1 MDSLLHDIRY
11 KYPILGPAEK
21 RIADYIL
28 EYPESILEMS
38 VSELSSVCDCG
49 EATIV
54 RFSKRLNQDGFG
66 MLKIRLSAEL
76 QKISSIGGEITKD
89 DSPYTVFQKRNLE
102 IIASLHN
109 TETVLD
115 PEELKRAAESIIG
128 AKRIVI
134 FGLGSSAPVAKDAE
148 HKFLRIGLSAQA
160 CTDNHMQ
167 AIIASHLDR
176 GCVAIGISHSGTS
189 RDVIESLK
197 LAKAVGAMTICITK
211 FGKPPIVA
219 TSDIVLYTKAEET
232 KHSILAMSSRIAQ
245 LAILDSLYS
254 YIVLNLDNR
263 VIKEIFNTEY
273 SLQGKKI

>member
-1 MDSLLHDIRY
+1 MNSLLHDIRY
-11 KYPILGPAEK
+11 KYPLLGPAEK

-28 EYPESILEMS
+28 EHPESILGMS
-38 VSELSSVCDCG
+38 VSELSSVCGCG
-49 EATIV
+49 EATVV
-54 RFSKRLNQDGFG
+54 RFSRRLNTDGFG
-66 MLKIRLSAEL
+66 MLKIRLSGEL
-76 QKISSIGGEITKD
+76 QKISSIGGEITKS

-115 PEELKRAAESIIG
+115 PEELKLAAASIIN

-134 FGLGSSAPVAKDAE
+134 FGLGSSAAVAKDAE

-160 CTDNHMQ
+160 CTDNHIQ
-167 AIIASHLDR
+167 AIIASHLER
-176 GCVAIGISHSGTS
+176 GCVAMGISHSGAS
-189 RDVIESLK
+189 RDVIDALR
-197 LAKAVGAMTICITK
+197 LAKAGGAATICITN
-211 FGKPPIVA
+211 FGKPPITE

-254 YIVLNLDNR
+254 YIVMNLSDR
-263 VIKEIFNTEY
+263 AIKEIFNTEY
-273 SLQGKKI
+273 SLQSKKM